1 MLGVLANDE
10 GSLTVT
16 GHSQPGH
23 GTVTVRPD
31 GSFEYTPTPGWS
43 GTDTFTYTVTDGT
56 NPPVT
61 RTVTVEVTPPVAP
74 PAGRDDVVTARPG
87 NPATL
92 TPLDNDAPGD
102 HLAWDPGTLVL
113 LDPVTG
119 EPGKV
124 VTVDG
129 VGTWE
134 VLDDGTVRFTPVDGF
149 DGRATVTYRVTNSAG
164 QSVEATMEVRYDVL
178 ALTDEDGDCVNTA
191 LVNYLEGPGAVYP
204 VDSDQTV
211 AALGGAILV
220 CTGQDVLAG
229 RIATRVKAT
238 DPTMSDQQT
247 DCVQEEV
254 EVADPAALAL
264 LLGAFT
270 YANGARVDLQQQFLT
285 SVAKACGLSWGS

>member
-1 MLGVLANDE
+1 MTRSVKFVVGGIVALLLASGC
-10 GSLTVT
+10 GSEAAPTAA
-16 GHSQPGH
+16 PGTDPP
-23 GTVTVRPD
+23 GTVYPSGFDTVPNLPVLLVERP
-31 GSFEYTPTPGWS
+31 E
-43 GTDTFTYTVTDGT
+43 
-56 NPPVT
+56 
-61 RTVTVEVTPPVAP
+61 EV
-74 PAGRDDVVTARPG
+74 RDDVEVSD
-87 NPATL
+87 L
-92 TPLDNDAPGD
+92 
-102 HLAWDPGTLVL
+102 
-113 LDPVTG
+113 PVA
-119 EPGKV
+119 
-124 VTVDG
+124 
-129 VGTWE
+129 
-134 VLDDGTVRFTPVDGF
+134 LRL
-149 DGRATVTYRVTNSAG
+149 NL
-164 QSVEATMEVRYDVL
+164 DVL

-191 LVNYLEGPGAVYP
+191 LVNYLDGPGAVYP

-238 DPTMSDQQT
+238 DPTMTDQQT